1 MFELLGYVVLGYLL
15 YKLISAWVVLQEIK
29 HAVGEAVDRKVL
41 SDAMINQIKLVRF
54 EKVVQGDY
62 RVVLAYDNDN
72 KFLGQAATQEEVEAM
87 LKQKF
92 PNLGIIT
99 VQDTVDTKPI

>member
-1 MFELLGYVVLGYLL
+1 MVRVSF
-15 YKLISAWVVLQEIK
+15 
-29 HAVGEAVDRKVL
+29 
-41 SDAMINQIKLVRF
+41 KLVRF